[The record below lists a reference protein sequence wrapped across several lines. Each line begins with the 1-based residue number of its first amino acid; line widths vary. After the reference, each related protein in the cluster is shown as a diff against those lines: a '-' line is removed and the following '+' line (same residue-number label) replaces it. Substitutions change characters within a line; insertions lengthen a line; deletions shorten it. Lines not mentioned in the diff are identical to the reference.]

1 MAGDAVAEVK
11 SRLDLVEVIGGYVTL
26 HRAGR
31 ELTGLCPFHAEK
43 TPSFTVNP
51 ERQVWY
57 CHGCDEGGDLFNFI
71 EQIER
76 IDFRQAL
83 EMLADRAGVELESG
97 PRADRGAG
105 RKRRR
110 RSIELNGK
118 AQAYY
123 QHVLWASPRRRARAR
138 RCSRDRGVDEAL
150 ARRFGVGFAP
160 AGGAGEDALARYLT
174 GKARRRRS
182 TSSSRPGSPTRRGGG
197 RTRDRFR
204 DRLVFPIR
212 DERGEVLGFGARA
225 LGDAKPKYLNSP
237 DSAAYHKSAAIFG
250 IDLARTAIAREH
262 AAVIVEGYFDVMAAH
277 AAGVEH
283 TVASSGTALTREQ
296 VHSLGRIAETL
307 ILCFDGDDAGG
318 SRRPERWTSSPPRA
332 SRRGSAGFPAA
343 FKDPDELV
351 RRDPAAFAQAIADA
365 PPAWQVLLD
374 AALGAGEGG
383 SVDARRA
390 AAERAVSVLARI
402 PEATTREL
410 YLQQA
415 ARRLDIGARSLSTD
429 LAHSMRDGARRP
441 ARIVVAAP
449 AETAADAAEEPE
461 PLEADEPMPPWEAQ
475 LARVVLIRPELAAAL
490 RSDSGLGPDEFTNPT
505 ARRIYDAASSR
516 PGRIHPAASQ
526 RGRSASRRRAAGP
539 RGSGV
544 RRRGRAG
551 GDQAADGRLRPS
563 HPRGERAAR
572 PGEHLD
578 RDAPCPGR
586 GPHRGRRR
594 ARGQAQPPRGRCA
607 PSAPHPGGSLIGTL
621 PARER
626 TRMFDPQASRA
637 TILLVPA
644 WNFPIRSPE
653 LAHADGFDN
662 YCEHCRC
669 TDRPADL
676 AERASACAA

>member
-11 SRLDLVEVIGGYVTL
+11 SRLDLIEVIGGYVTL

-43 TPSFTVNP
+43 TPSFTVSP

-57 CHGCDEGGDLFNFI
+57 CHGCHEGGDLFKFI

-97 PRADRGAG
+97 PRSDRGAG
-105 RKRRR
+105 RRRR
-110 RSIELNGK
+110 RSIELNAR

-123 QHVLWASPRRRARAR
+123 QHVLWAAPAGEPGRSLL
-138 RCSRDRGVDEAL
+138 RDRGVDEAL

-174 GKARRRRS
+174 GKGGATVEELVEAGLVHPQR
-182 TSSSRPGSPTRRGGG
+182 GG

-250 IDLARTAIAREH
+250 LDLARAAIVRQH
-262 AAVIVEGYFDVMAAH
+262 AAVIVEGYFDVLAAH

-307 ILCFDGDDAGG
+307 VLCFDGDDAG
-318 SRRPERWTSSPPRA
+318 RVAATRA
-332 SRRGSAGFPAA
+332 VDVIAVEGIQARICRLPAGV
-343 FKDPDELV
+343 KDPDELV
-351 RRDPAAFAQAIADA
+351 HVDPAAFVRAIVDS

-390 AAERAVSVLARI
+390 AAERAVSVLTRI

-429 LAHSMRDGARRP
+429 LAHSMRDGTRKP

-449 AETAADAAEEPE
+449 AEPAPGVLEEPE
-461 PLEADEPMPPWEAQ
+461 PVEADEPMPPWEAQ

-490 RSDSGLGPDEFTNPT
+490 RAETGLGPDEFTNPT
-505 ARRIYDAASSR
+505 ARRIYDAASTDPTEFTLR
-516 PGRIHPAASQ
+516 RLTGGDQ
-526 RGRSASRRRAAGP
+526 RRAAGLLVREVP
-539 RGSGV
+539 EFADTAEPQAIRQLMADCVRLIHEESV
-544 RRRGRAG
+544 RRALVSISAEMHRARDEGRTKDA
-551 GDQAADGRLRPS
+551 DALAAKLSRLAAD
-563 HPRGERAAR
+563 
-572 PGEHLD
+572 
-578 RDAPCPGR
+578 
-586 GPHRGRRR
+586 
-594 ARGQAQPPRGRCA
+594 
-607 PSAPHPGGSLIGTL
+607 APHL
-621 PARER
+621 RR
-626 TRMFDPQASRA
+626 TVAVR
-637 TILLVPA
+637 
-644 WNFPIRSPE
+644 
-653 LAHADGFDN
+653 
-662 YCEHCRC
+662 
-669 TDRPADL
+669 
-676 AERASACAA
+676 

>member
-43 TPSFTVNP
+43 TPSFAVNA
-51 ERQVWY
+51 ERQLWF
-57 CHGCDEGGDLFNFI
+57 CHGCGKGGDLFHFI
-71 EQIER
+71 QQIER

-97 PRADRGAG
+97 PGADRGTG
-105 RKRRR
+105 RKRR

-123 QHVLWASPRRRARAR
+123 QHVLWSSPAGEAGRVLL
-138 RCSRDRGVDEAL
+138 RDRGVDEAL
-150 ARRFGVGFAP
+150 GRKFGVGFAP

-174 GKARRRRS
+174 GKGGATVDELVEAGLAHPPGRS
-182 TSSSRPGSPTRRGGG
+182 

-212 DERGEVLGFGARA
+212 DDRGEVLGFGARA

-250 IDLARTAIAREH
+250 IDLARTAIAAKH

-277 AAGVEH
+277 AAGIEH

-307 ILCFDGDDAGG
+307 ILCFDGDEAG
-318 SRRPERWTSSPPRA
+318 
-332 SRRGSAGFPAA
+332 RGATTKAVDVIAAEGVQARICRLPAG

-351 RRDPAAFAQAIADA
+351 RSDPAAFAHAIDESPA
-365 PPAWQVLLD
+365 AWQVLLD

-383 SVDARRA
+383 SVDARRS

-429 LAHSMRDGARRP
+429 LANSMRDGARRP
-441 ARIVVAAP
+441 ARIRVTAP
-449 AETAADAAEEPE
+449 EETAADTADDSEPV
-461 PLEADEPMPPWEAQ
+461 EADEPMPPWEAQ
-475 LARVVLIRPELAAAL
+475 LARVVMIRPELAAAL

-505 ARRIYDAASSR
+505 ARRIYDAASSD
-516 PGRIHPAASQ
+516 PAGFTLRRLSGGDQ
-526 RGRSASRRRAAGP
+526 RRAAGLLVREVP
-539 RGSGV
+539 EFADEAEPKAIKQLMADCVRLIHEESV
-544 RRRGRAG
+544 RRALVSISTEMHRARDEGRTEDA
-551 GDQAADGRLRPS
+551 DALAAELSRLAAD
-563 HPRGERAAR
+563 
-572 PGEHLD
+572 
-578 RDAPCPGR
+578 
-586 GPHRGRRR
+586 
-594 ARGQAQPPRGRCA
+594 
-607 PSAPHPGGSLIGTL
+607 APHLRRTL
-621 PARER
+621 AVR
-626 TRMFDPQASRA
+626 
-637 TILLVPA
+637 
-644 WNFPIRSPE
+644 
-653 LAHADGFDN
+653 
-662 YCEHCRC
+662 
-669 TDRPADL
+669 
-676 AERASACAA
+676 

>member
-11 SRLDLVEVIGGYVTL
+11 SRLDLVEVISGYVTL

-43 TPSFTVNP
+43 TPSFTVSP

-57 CHGCDEGGDLFNFI
+57 CHGCHEGGDLFKFI
-71 EQIER
+71 ELIER

-97 PRADRGAG
+97 PRAARGAG
-105 RKRRR
+105 RRRR
-110 RSIELNGK
+110 RSIELNTK

-123 QHVLWASPRRRARAR
+123 QHVLWSTPAGEPGRDLL
-138 RCSRDRGVDEAL
+138 RDREVGEVL
-150 ARRFGVGFAP
+150 ARRFGIGFAS
-160 AGGAGEDALARYLT
+160 AGGHGEDALARYMT
-174 GKARRRRS
+174 GKGGATVEELVEAGLVHPQR
-182 TSSSRPGSPTRRGGG
+182 GG

-212 DERGEVLGFGARA
+212 DERGDVLGFGARA

-237 DSAAYHKSAAIFG
+237 DSAAYHKSSAIFG
-250 IDLARTAIAREH
+250 LDLSRPAIMREH
-262 AAVIVEGYFDVMAAH
+262 TAVIVEGYFDVIAAH

-307 ILCFDGDDAGG
+307 ILCFDGDDAG
-318 SRRPERWTSSPPRA
+318 RVAATRA
-332 SRRGSAGFPAA
+332 VDVIAAEGVQARICRLPAGA
-343 FKDPDELV
+343 KDPDELV
-351 RRDPAAFAQAIADA
+351 RRDPGAFAHAIGDC

-374 AALGAGEGG
+374 TALGGGEGG

-429 LAHSMRDGARRP
+429 LARSMRDGARRP

-449 AETAADAAEEPE
+449 AEPAAGAVDEPE
-461 PLEADEPMPPWEAQ
+461 PVEADEPMPPWEAQ

-490 RSDSGLGPDEFTNPT
+490 RSDTGLGPDEFTNPT
-505 ARRIYDAASSR
+505 ARRIYDAASTD
-516 PGRIHPAASQ
+516 PAGFTLRRLTGGDQ
-526 RGRSASRRRAAGP
+526 RRAAGLLVREVP
-539 RGSGV
+539 EFADAAEPEAIRQLMADCVRLIHEESV
-544 RRRGRAG
+544 RRALVSISTEMHRARDEGRTEDA
-551 GDQAADGRLRPS
+551 DALAAKLSRLAAD
-563 HPRGERAAR
+563 
-572 PGEHLD
+572 
-578 RDAPCPGR
+578 
-586 GPHRGRRR
+586 
-594 ARGQAQPPRGRCA
+594 
-607 PSAPHPGGSLIGTL
+607 APHL
-621 PARER
+621 RR
-626 TRMFDPQASRA
+626 TVAVR
-637 TILLVPA
+637 
-644 WNFPIRSPE
+644 
-653 LAHADGFDN
+653 
-662 YCEHCRC
+662 
-669 TDRPADL
+669 
-676 AERASACAA
+676 

>member
-43 TPSFTVNP
+43 TPSFTVSP

-57 CHGCDEGGDLFNFI
+57 CHGCHEGGDLFKFI

-97 PRADRGAG
+97 PRSDRGAG
-105 RKRRR
+105 RRRR
-110 RSIELNGK
+110 RSIELNAK

-123 QHVLWASPRRRARAR
+123 QHVLWATPAGEPGRNLL
-138 RCSRDRGVDEAL
+138 RDRGVEEAP

-174 GKARRRRS
+174 GKGGA
-182 TSSSRPGSPTRRGGG
+182 TVEELVEAGLVHPPRGG
-197 RTRDRFR
+197 RMRDRFR

-212 DERGEVLGFGARA
+212 DERGDVLGFGARA

-250 IDLARTAIAREH
+250 LDLARTAIVREH
-262 AAVIVEGYFDVMAAH
+262 AAVIVEGYFDVLAAH

-307 ILCFDGDDAGG
+307 VLCFDGDDAG
-318 SRRPERWTSSPPRA
+318 RVAATRA
-332 SRRGSAGFPAA
+332 VDVIAVEGIQARICRLPAGV
-343 FKDPDELV
+343 KDPDELV
-351 RRDPAAFAQAIADA
+351 HTDPAAFARAIADA

-374 AALGAGEGG
+374 AALGTGEGG

-415 ARRLDIGARSLSTD
+415 ARRLDLGARSLSTD
-429 LAHSMRDGARRP
+429 LAHSTRDGIRKP

-449 AETAADAAEEPE
+449 ADPAPGAEEPE
-461 PLEADEPMPPWEAQ
+461 PIEADEPMPPWEAQ

-490 RSDSGLGPDEFTNPT
+490 RTETGLGPDEFTNPT
-505 ARRIYDAASSR
+505 ARRIYDAASSEPSEFTLR
-516 PGRIHPAASQ
+516 RLTGGDQ
-526 RGRSASRRRAAGP
+526 RRAAGLLVREVP
-539 RGSGV
+539 EFADAAEPQAIKQLMADCVRLIHEESV
-544 RRRGRAG
+544 RRALVSISAEMHRARDEGRTEDA
-551 GDQAADGRLRPS
+551 DALAAKLSRLAAD
-563 HPRGERAAR
+563 
-572 PGEHLD
+572 
-578 RDAPCPGR
+578 
-586 GPHRGRRR
+586 
-594 ARGQAQPPRGRCA
+594 
-607 PSAPHPGGSLIGTL
+607 APHL
-621 PARER
+621 RR
-626 TRMFDPQASRA
+626 TVAVR
-637 TILLVPA
+637 
-644 WNFPIRSPE
+644 
-653 LAHADGFDN
+653 
-662 YCEHCRC
+662 
-669 TDRPADL
+669 
-676 AERASACAA
+676 

>member
-43 TPSFTVNP
+43 TPSFAVNA
-51 ERQVWY
+51 ERQLWF
-57 CHGCDEGGDLFNFI
+57 CHGCGKGGDLFHFI
-71 EQIER
+71 QQIER

-97 PRADRGAG
+97 PNADRGAG
-105 RKRRR
+105 RKRR

-123 QHVLWASPRRRARAR
+123 QHVLWATEAGERGRALLG
-138 RCSRDRGVDEAL
+138 DRGVDEQL

-174 GKARRRRS
+174 GKGGA
-182 TSSSRPGSPTRRGGG
+182 TVDEVVEAGLAHPPGRG

-250 IDLARTAIAREH
+250 IDLARAAIAAKH

-277 AAGVEH
+277 VAGVEH

-307 ILCFDGDDAGG
+307 ILCFDGDEAG
-318 SRRPERWTSSPPRA
+318 RVAATRA
-332 SRRGSAGFPAA
+332 VDVIAAEGIQARICRLPAA

-351 RRDPAAFAQAIADA
+351 RSDPAAFAQAIEESPA
-365 PPAWQVLLD
+365 AWQVLLD

-415 ARRLDIGARSLSTD
+415 ARRLDIQARSLSTD
-429 LAHSMRDGARRP
+429 LANSMRDGARRP
-441 ARIVVAAP
+441 ARIRVAAP
-449 AETAADAAEEPE
+449 AETAADAADESE
-461 PLEADEPMPPWEAQ
+461 PLDADEPMPTWEAQ
-475 LARVVLIRPELAAAL
+475 LSRVVMIRPELAAAL

-505 ARRIYDAASSR
+505 ARRIYDAASSD
-516 PGRIHPAASQ
+516 PAGFTLRRLSGGDQ
-526 RGRSASRRRAAGP
+526 RRAAGLLVREVP
-539 RGSGV
+539 EFADEAEPQAIKQLMADCVRLIHEESV
-544 RRRGRAG
+544 RRALVSISTEMHRARDEGRTEDA
-551 GDQAADGRLRPS
+551 DALAAKLSRLAAD
-563 HPRGERAAR
+563 
-572 PGEHLD
+572 
-578 RDAPCPGR
+578 
-586 GPHRGRRR
+586 
-594 ARGQAQPPRGRCA
+594 
-607 PSAPHPGGSLIGTL
+607 APHLRRTL
-621 PARER
+621 AVR
-626 TRMFDPQASRA
+626 
-637 TILLVPA
+637 
-644 WNFPIRSPE
+644 
-653 LAHADGFDN
+653 
-662 YCEHCRC
+662 
-669 TDRPADL
+669 
-676 AERASACAA
+676 

>member
-11 SRLDLVEVIGGYVTL
+11 ARLDLIEVIGGYVTL

-31 ELTGLCPFHAEK
+31 ELTGLCPFHPEK
-43 TPSFTVNP
+43 TPSFTVSH

-57 CHGCDEGGDLFNFI
+57 CHGCHEGGDLFKFI

-97 PRADRGAG
+97 PAARGAG
-105 RKRRR
+105 RRRR

-123 QHVLWASPRRRARAR
+123 QHVLWSAPAGEAGRVLLRE
-138 RCSRDRGVDEAL
+138 RGVDEAL
-150 ARRFGVGFAP
+150 ARTFGVGFAP

-174 GKARRRRS
+174 GKGGA
-182 TSSSRPGSPTRRGGG
+182 TVEELVDAGLVHPQRGG
-197 RTRDRFR
+197 RVRDRFR

-237 DSAAYHKSAAIFG
+237 DSAAYHKSSAIFG
-250 IDLARTAIAREH
+250 LDLARAAIVREH

-307 ILCFDGDDAGG
+307 LLCFDGDDAG
-318 SRRPERWTSSPPRA
+318 RVAATRA
-332 SRRGSAGFPAA
+332 VDVIAAEGVQARICRLPAGV
-343 FKDPDELV
+343 KDPDELV
-351 RRDPAAFAQAIADA
+351 RRDPAEFVQAIAEA
-365 PPAWQVLLD
+365 PAAWLVLLD
-374 AALGAGEGG
+374 TALATGEGG

-429 LAHSMRDGARRP
+429 LASSMRDGVRRP

-449 AETAADAAEEPE
+449 AEPASPAVDEPE
-461 PLEADEPMPPWEAQ
+461 PVEADEPIPPWEAQ
-475 LARVVLIRPELAAAL
+475 LARVMLIRPELAAAL
-490 RSDSGLGPDEFTNPT
+490 RRDGGLGPDEFTNAT
-505 ARRIYDAASSR
+505 ARRIYDAASTD
-516 PGRIHPAASQ
+516 PAGFTLRTLSGGDQ
-526 RGRSASRRRAAGP
+526 RRAAGLLVREVP
-539 RGSGV
+539 EFADEAEPEAIKQLMADCVRLIHEDSV
-544 RRRGRAG
+544 RRALVSISTEMHRARDEGRTA
-551 GDQAADGRLRPS
+551 DADALADKLSRLAAD
-563 HPRGERAAR
+563 
-572 PGEHLD
+572 
-578 RDAPCPGR
+578 
-586 GPHRGRRR
+586 
-594 ARGQAQPPRGRCA
+594 
-607 PSAPHPGGSLIGTL
+607 APHLRRTL
-621 PARER
+621 AVR
-626 TRMFDPQASRA
+626 
-637 TILLVPA
+637 
-644 WNFPIRSPE
+644 
-653 LAHADGFDN
+653 
-662 YCEHCRC
+662 
-669 TDRPADL
+669 
-676 AERASACAA
+676 